1 MAVKAAGS
9 DGVQYRIELGLRKQ
23 DLDQT
28 SVATCLSRPE
38 LVFDSLSLSGARRH
52 AHAPVERAR

>member
-9 DGVQYRIELGLRKQ
+9 DGVQYRIALGLRKQ

-28 SVATCLSRPE
+28 SAATCLSRAE
-38 LVFDSLSLSGARRH
+38 LVFDSPSLSGARRH